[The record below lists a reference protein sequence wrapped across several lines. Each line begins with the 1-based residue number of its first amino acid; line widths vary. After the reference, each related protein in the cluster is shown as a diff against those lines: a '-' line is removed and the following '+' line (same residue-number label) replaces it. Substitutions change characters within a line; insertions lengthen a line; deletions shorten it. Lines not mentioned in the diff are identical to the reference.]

1 MPNKPAVTKAVIPA
15 AGLGTRFL
23 PATKAIPKEM
33 LPVVDKPAI
42 QYVVEEAVAAGLRDI
57 LLVTGRAKGA
67 LEDHFDRAPE
77 LEQALKA
84 KGDDE
89 RLARIWE
96 PAELATVHYTR
107 QSTPRG
113 LGHAVLCAAHHVG
126 NQPFAVL
133 LGDDFIHPSD
143 PLLRRMIKVRD
154 QFGGSVVALMQ
165 VDSDQVSQYGVA
177 AIEPT
182 SADGVVTVHDLV
194 EKPAPADAPSNWI
207 VVGRYVCDPAVFRVL
222 KTLRRD
228 GATKSSS
235 PTRSRRWRR
244 CRPARA
250 AGCAASSS
258 AVGVSTPGTRWTTSA
273 RSSSSRWNGGTWP
286 PSSCRGCGSTW
297 TTCRDRHGS
306 GGGPPR
312 AGARRDP
319 PGRAGPARPGSGGRN
334 RARRGRRG
342 GDPAAILRQLV
353 HGRVRRARRRR
364 RGGHRPGTGHP
375 AGHRPGPGR

>member
-1 MPNKPAVTKAVIPA
+1 MPNNPAVTKAVIPA

-33 LPVVDKPAI
+33 LPVVDRPAI

-89 RLARIWE
+89 RLARIWA
-96 PAELATVHYTR
+96 PTELAMVHYTR
-107 QSTPRG
+107 QSAPRG
-113 LGHAVLCAAHHVG
+113 LGHAVLCASHHVG

-143 PLLRRMIKVRD
+143 PLLRRMIDVRN

-182 SADGVVTVHDLV
+182 SAEDVVTVHDLV

-207 VVGRYVCDPAVFRVL
+207 VIGRYVCDPAVFGVLEETPPGRGNEIQLTDAL
-222 KTLRRD
+222 KTL
-228 GATKSSS
+228 AEM
-235 PTRSRRWRR
+235 
-244 CRPARA
+244 PA
-250 AGCAASSS
+250 SE
-258 AVGVSTPGTRWTTSA
+258 
-273 RSSSSRWNGGTWP
+273 
-286 PSSCRGCGSTW
+286 
-297 TTCRDRHGS
+297 
-306 GGGPPR
+306 GGGVR
-312 AGARRDP
+312 GVQF
-319 PGRAGPARPGSGGRN
+319 
-334 RARRGRRG
+334 RGRRFDTG
-342 GDPAAILRQLV
+342 NPVDYLRTIIQFALE
-353 HGRVRRARRRR
+353 RRDVATEFLPWLRKYLDDLQ
-364 RGGHRPGTGHP
+364 
-375 AGHRPGPGR
+375 